1 MIVNGCYQV
10 IVRVKLEPGS
20 IRSRWRH
27 LGSLTHHPDTLR
39 TPHPRSIFILQ
50 WCFTY
55 IVSELLLK
63 CNIYLYIYDFLLYF
77 LPDYCSTKQKIL
89 QSVVAF
95 FVTKWKYFFY
105 SKHFYP
111 VYVLLS
117 IQSNI
122 IYGIPKTNLI
132 FFTCHVYETNYFGL
146 NKVLNILIAF
156 YLWTNRVI
164 SENTVTR

>member
-63 CNIYLYIYDFLLYF
+63 CNIYLYIHDFLLYF
-77 LPDYCSTKQKIL
+77 LPDYCSTKQKML

-95 FVTKWKYFFY
+95 FVTKWKYFFFIQNIFILFM
-105 SKHFYP
+105 FYF
-111 VYVLLS
+111 
-117 IQSNI
+117 QSNPILFTASPKLISYFSHVTCMKQI
-122 IYGIPKTNLI
+122 IS
-132 FFTCHVYETNYFGL
+132 
-146 NKVLNILIAF
+146 A
-156 YLWTNRVI
+156 
-164 SENTVTR
+164 